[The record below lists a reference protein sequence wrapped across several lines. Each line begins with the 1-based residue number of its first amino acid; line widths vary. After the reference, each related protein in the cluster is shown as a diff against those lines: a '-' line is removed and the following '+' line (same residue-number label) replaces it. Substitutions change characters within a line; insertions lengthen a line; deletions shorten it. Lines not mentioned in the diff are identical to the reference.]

1 MNRSYTL
8 LGHCNVTL
16 GIILD
21 SLYSQYG
28 SEVTVDIVSNL
39 KNDNNPLADMPFLHD
54 KIATNELYYTD
65 WYPDKNTKFL
75 LTGMSPRIKEKIF
88 QFFFEHFAI
97 GSEQYQSVIHSSAV
111 VCNGVQFE
119 GAVNISPATVVAQY
133 AELEKFVT
141 LNRNVSI
148 GHHAE
153 LGEYTSVNP
162 GCNIGGGCKIGK
174 NVVIGMG
181 ATVFDDIDIGDNVII
196 GGGSMVTKS
205 VPANTLAYG
214 VPAKVVKT
222 L

>member
-1 MNRSYTL
+1 MNRHFTL
-8 LGHCNVTL
+8 LGHCPVTL

-28 SEVTVDIVSNL
+28 SEQAVDIISNL
-39 KNDNNPLADMPFLHD
+39 AENENVSFLHE
-54 KIATNELYYTD
+54 KIATKEFYYSEWKPAKDTE
-65 WYPDKNTKFL
+65 YL
-75 LTGMSPRIKEKIF
+75 LTGMSPKVKRIIF
-88 QFFFEHFAI
+88 QFFLEHFAI
-97 GSEQYQSVIHSSAV
+97 DAQQYRSAIHNSAV
-111 VCNGVQFE
+111 ICNGVQYE

-133 AELEKFVT
+133 AKLGKFVT

-148 GHHAE
+148 GHHTE

-162 GCNIGGGCKIGK
+162 GCNIGGYCKIGK

-181 ATVFDDIDIGDNVII
+181 ATVFNQIEIGDNVII
-196 GGGSMVTKS
+196 GGGSVVTKS
-205 VPANTLAYG
+205 VPANSLVYG